1 MIKQICYIIIIII
14 IYIYIYYYFSSF
26 LLSIILCNLYI
37 PYSSHTRSSAGDHPH
52 LMSCHPSPTLP
63 MSGLKLMR
71 EIPSDLKVGVAGG
84 LSTVVNGAIL

>member
-1 MIKQICYIIIIII
+1 M
-14 IYIYIYYYFSSF
+14 
-26 LLSIILCNLYI
+26 LMLYVRE
-37 PYSSHTRSSAGDHPH
+37 SKNAH

-84 LSTVVNGAIL
+84 LSTVVNGAILQL